1 MDNMLVLLPK
11 DEKPGFFFFGLF
23 MDCLHAKIRSHLL
36 TESIADPSW
45 MATRVDE
52 LWTVPGRCSQDVVSS
67 LNNSDNTGFYTP
79 SPSTNNQ
86 RFQVYLSPRC
96 LFSNSPAPR
105 LRFSAS
111 HPPYLWSPLLVRLH
125 APLWHVF
132 RYPLPNRSREDEKV
146 IFLIQAGVLLE
157 DWFQEVFFWEGLS
170 KDIYLLSQACLDCHQ
185 SKVQTHF
192 RSPIQ
197 QILVPGWRFLHIHID
212 LVEPLSQSCGYTFLF
227 TIIHRTS
234 RWPEAIPLQFKTAEE
249 CAKVLLRSWIPTFG
263 VPSVITSDRGAQ
275 FTSWKEIHCGI

>member
-67 LNNSDNTGFYTP
+67 LNNSDNAVFYTP
-79 SPSTNNQ
+79 SPSTT
-86 RFQVYLSPRC
+86 RSSRC
-96 LFSNSPAPR
+96 IFLQDDS
-105 LRFSAS
+105 
-111 HPPYLWSPLLVRLH
+111 
-125 APLWHVF
+125 
-132 RYPLPNRSREDEKV
+132 SREDEKV
-146 IFLIQAGVLLE
+146 TFLIQAGVLLE

-234 RWPEAIPLQFKTAEE
+234 RWPEEIPLQSKTAEE

-263 VPSVITSDRGAQ
+263 VPSVITSERGAQ
-275 FTSWKEIHCGI
+275 FTSWKEIHCGIWILLQELYR

>member
-1 MDNMLVLLPK
+1 MK
-11 DEKPGFFFFGLF
+11 
-23 MDCLHAKIRSHLL
+23 
-36 TESIADPSW
+36 
-45 MATRVDE
+45 
-52 LWTVPGRCSQDVVSS
+52 SQVSS
-67 LNNSDNTGFYTP
+67 SLASSWIAFMLRLDPISWQNRLLILVGWLPEWMSSGQCREDVPKMLYL
-79 SPSTNNQ
+79 PSTTLTTLVSTLHPPPQVHNQ

-96 LFSNSPAPR
+96 PFSNSPATR

-125 APLWHVF
+125 APLWHVH
-132 RYPLPNRSREDEKV
+132 RYPLPNSSREDEKI
-146 IFLIQAGVLLE
+146 IFFIQAGVLLE

-170 KDIYLLSQACLDCHQ
+170 KEIYLLSQACLDCHQ
-185 SKVQTHF
+185 SKVQTHI

-249 CAKVLLRSWIPTFG
+249 CAKLLLRSWIPTFG